1 MMCDESGME
10 SSISC
15 AQGGTIR
22 WMSPELLDPERF
34 GFADSR
40 PTMESDCYAL
50 GVVIYE
56 VLSGQK
62 PFAQCREPA
71 VIRKVI
77 DGERPERPQ
86 GAVCAWFVDEIWGMV
101 ERCWESR
108 PENRPD
114 VGAVLQCLER
124 VSERFRSPP
133 PHVGEY
139 WGVRGTSIDDQS
151 YYFTAVDI
159 SGMFP
164 VDQSHHFTPSDV
176 SGTFP
181 RFIRTLWLITR
192 QPQSWSERFRHV
204 ALIRT
209 DNPGAGY

>member
-1 MMCDESGME
+1 MIRDEAGIE
-10 SSISC
+10 SSLSH

-34 GFADSR
+34 GLADSR

-50 GVVIYE
+50 GVVMYE

-86 GAVCAWFVDEIWGMV
+86 GAVGAWFVDDVWGMV

-133 PHVGEY
+133 PRTEGY
-139 WGVRGTSIDDQS
+139 WGVRGISIDDHS

-164 VDQSHHFTPSDV
+164 VNQPHHFTPSDV
-176 SGTFP
+176 SGTFS
-181 RFIRTLWLITR
+181 RFFIGTPGSSHDSLK
-192 QPQSWSERFRHV
+192 SCSERFS
-204 ALIRT
+204 A
-209 DNPGAGY
+209 PGSLANR

>member
-1 MMCDESGME
+1 
-10 SSISC
+10 
-15 AQGGTIR
+15 
-22 WMSPELLDPERF
+22 MSPELLDPERF
-34 GFADSR
+34 GLADSR
-40 PTMESDCYAL
+40 PTMESDRYAL
-50 GVVIYE
+50 GVVMYE

-86 GAVCAWFVDEIWGMV
+86 GVVGAWFVDDVWGMV
-101 ERCWESR
+101 ERCWASR

-114 VGAVLQCLER
+114 VGAVLRCLER
-124 VSERFRSPP
+124 VSELFRSPSP
-133 PHVGEY
+133 TEEY
-139 WGVRGTSIDDQS
+139 WGVGATSIDDHS

-164 VDQSHHFTPSDV
+164 VNQSHYFTPSDI
-176 SGTFP
+176 SGTFA
-181 RFIRTLWLITR
+181 RFTR
-192 QPQSWSERFRHV
+192 PLAHHMTASRVDRSGSRHL
-204 ALIRT
+204 ALLRT